1 MRKIITLVLFLITQT
16 SFVDVLASKYF
27 YIYKESE
34 KNFLSVDIN
43 SITEIDKYKF
53 ANVTNRSEK
62 VLGGFSINYL
72 FDCKNKKFIQDNP
85 KYNNQIGEYSYWDH
99 KNISQKPVW
108 KEVKTERDT
117 KVMNYICN
125 Y

>member
-1 MRKIITLVLFLITQT
+1 MRKIIILVPFFIYIT
-16 SFVDVLASKYF
+16 SVSDLLASEYF

-34 KNFLSVDIN
+34 KNFLRIDIN

-53 ANVTNRSEK
+53 AKVTNRSEK
-62 VLGGFSINYL
+62 VLGGFPINYL

-108 KEVKTERDT
+108 KEVKTERET
-117 KVMNYICN
+117 KLINYICN